1 MSCLGWA
8 AICDACGV
16 DQLTMGT
23 GLRFMIPVMAA
34 AYILC
39 LASAGTHVKTGMSG
53 AWLKNV
59 PLAAGERANPY
70 AQDADAVAAG
80 AKLFQ
85 RHCSSCHGKDANGT
99 GRVPSLHSVT
109 VKKASPGALF
119 WLLRNGLLRR
129 GMPSWSRLPDEQ
141 RWQIVTYLESIQD
154 R

>member
-1 MSCLGWA
+1 
-8 AICDACGV
+8 
-16 DQLTMGT
+16 MGT
-23 GLRFMIPVMAA
+23 RLRFIVPVMAA
-34 AYILC
+34 ACILC
-39 LASAGTHVKTGMSG
+39 FARAGTHGKTGMSG
-53 AWLKNV
+53 SWLKNF
-59 PLAAGERANPY
+59 PLYSGARTNPY
-70 AQDADAVAAG
+70 AQDGDAVAAG

-109 VKKASPGALF
+109 VKNASPGALF

-141 RWQIVTYLESIQD
+141 RWQIVTYLQSIQD

>member
-1 MSCLGWA
+1 
-8 AICDACGV
+8 
-16 DQLTMGT
+16 MGT
-23 GLRFMIPVMAA
+23 CLRFSLAVLPAA
-34 AYILC
+34 FILC
-39 LASAGTHVKTGMSG
+39 LASAGTHNKTGVSG

-59 PLAAGERANPY
+59 PLYAGARTNPY
-70 AQDADAVAAG
+70 AQDEDAVAAG

-99 GRVPSLHSVT
+99 GRAPTLNSFT
-109 VKKASPGALF
+109 VKNASPGALF

-141 RWQIVTYLESIQD
+141 RWQIVTYLQSIQD